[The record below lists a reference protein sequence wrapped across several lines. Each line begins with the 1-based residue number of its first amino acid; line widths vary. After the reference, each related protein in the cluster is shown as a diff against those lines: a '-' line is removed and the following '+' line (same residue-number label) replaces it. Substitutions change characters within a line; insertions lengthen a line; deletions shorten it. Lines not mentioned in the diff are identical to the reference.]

1 MHQYADFD
9 SEAFQQTFGVEIPL
23 PPLLLLWCR
32 TLFQTME

>member
-9 SEAFQQTFGVEIPL
+9 SEAFQQTFGVPL

-32 TLFQTME
+32 TSFQTME